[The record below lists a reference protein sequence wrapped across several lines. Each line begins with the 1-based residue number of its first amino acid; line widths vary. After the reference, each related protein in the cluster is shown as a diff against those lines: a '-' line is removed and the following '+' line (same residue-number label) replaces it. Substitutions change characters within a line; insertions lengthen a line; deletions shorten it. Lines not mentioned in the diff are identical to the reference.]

1 MAALEYL
8 AEDWPFDIANPES
21 GWDVPGVDGQQDTE
35 DLVPDNVGLNLEII
49 SDDGT
54 FLQDGDPNHR
64 FDGGEWDI
72 ERFYSV

>member
-1 MAALEYL
+1 
-8 AEDWPFDIANPES
+8 
-21 GWDVPGVDGQQDTE
+21 VPGVDGQQDTE